1 MPHIRSLLF
10 GHMQWPLT
18 ISNLKKEKERDRAQK
33 KRRGRPGDFYTKR
46 FVQPKQE
53 KKGGILQKQFLIWM
67 LGWRRYGHFGG
78 VRNGVDGQTTS
89 AKRAHTHNT
98 MSNRKS
104 CVSSPD
110 VREKTKMAIFQQLIH
125 RSRRQMTSRRAAVY
139 LVARERKKFQA
150 VVVISTQTF
159 DLFFLLFFFKYFIC
173 YWLDLNLKKCRLFSR
188 KQTTKLAQ
196 MRA

>member
-53 KKGGILQKQFLIWM
+53 KKGGYCKNSSFFGCWDDDVMDILAEWEMASMGKRRAQK
-67 LGWRRYGHFGG
+67 G
-78 VRNGVDGQTTS
+78 T
-89 AKRAHTHNT
+89 HTHNT

-104 CVSSPD
+104 CVSRPD

-159 DLFFLLFFFKYFIC
+159 DLFFLLFF
-173 YWLDLNLKKCRLFSR
+173 
-188 KQTTKLAQ
+188 
-196 MRA
+196 

>member
-33 KRRGRPGDFYTKR
+33 KKKGPARGLLYEKVRATETR
-46 FVQPKQE
+46 

-78 VRNGVDGQTTS
+78 VKNGVDGQTTS
-89 AKRAHTHNT
+89 AKGHTHTHNT

-159 DLFFLLFFFKYFIC
+159 DLFFFNTLFVID
-173 YWLDLNLKKCRLFSR
+173 WI
-188 KQTTKLAQ
+188 
-196 MRA
+196 

>member
-53 KKGGILQKQFLIWM
+53 KKGDIAKTVPFLDVGMTTLWTFWRSEK
-67 LGWRRYGHFGG
+67 WRRWANDERKKG
-78 VRNGVDGQTTS
+78 T
-89 AKRAHTHNT
+89 HTQNT

-104 CVSSPD
+104 CVSRPD

-139 LVARERKKFQA
+139 LVARERKKFHA

-159 DLFFLLFFFKYFIC
+159 DLFFLLFF
-173 YWLDLNLKKCRLFSR
+173 
-188 KQTTKLAQ
+188 
-196 MRA
+196 